1 MLIATLLA
9 LAGPAGSPVTPL
21 QGNEFRWHGPVAAGK
36 IIEIVGVNGSID
48 ASGAGGAE
56 VEVVAVKRGRRSDPA
71 SVRIEVVEHAD
82 GVTICAIYPPGS
94 RDGRENECRPG
105 GKGHNSTRDND
116 VNVEWT
122 VKVPRGVRFAGR
134 TVNGDVVGRGLS
146 ADAEEHTVNGS
157 ITVETTSWADASTVN
172 GSITARLGSTGWQGD
187 LEFSTV
193 NGGITVD
200 LPSGAS
206 MEVDA
211 STVNGSMST
220 DFPLTIR
227 GKWGPRRM
235 SGTIGQGGRTLSLST
250 VNGSMQLRRA
260 P

>member
-1 MLIATLLA
+1 MLAPTLLA
-9 LAGPAGSPVTPL
+9 LAGLTGSPPRA
-21 QGNEFRWHGPVAAGK
+21 QPGNEFRWHGALATGK
-36 IIEIVGVNGSID
+36 TIEIGGVNGSID
-48 ASGAGGAE
+48 ASGGGNE
-56 VEVVAVKRGRRSDPA
+56 VEVVAVKRGRKSDP
-71 SVRIEVVEHAD
+71 VEGRIKVVEHAD
-82 GVTICAIYPPGS
+82 GVTICALYPAP
-94 RDGRENECRPG
+94 RDREENECRPG

-172 GSITARLGSTGWQGD
+172 GSIPARLGSTGWQD
-187 LEFSTV
+187 ELELTTV

-200 LPSGAS
+200 LPESAS

-211 STVNGSMST
+211 STVNGSVSNR
-220 DFPLTIR
+220 FPATI
-227 GKWGPRRM
+227 P
-235 SGTIGQGGRTLSLST
+235 GQGGR
-250 VNGSMQLRRA
+250 
-260 P
+260 